1 MLRLTQLS
9 DGYGLSG
16 SLSLD
21 EHLLVVPS
29 VVEEQLPVPL
39 NGPAQQVLVRVVSKP
54 GRIDLASGRVG
65 RSGEE
70 QRYTLAVGRE
80 SSEDHSVDSVGVHG
94 GEPVR
99 LSRAV

>member
-1 MLRLTQLS
+1 MLALTQLS
-9 DGYGLSG
+9 DGHGLPG

-39 NGPAQQVLVRVVSKP
+39 NGPAQQVLVGVVSKP

-80 SSEDHSVDSVGVHG
+80 PGEHDSVDSVGMHG
-94 GEPVR
+94 GEPV
-99 LSRAV
+99 